1 MTCILP
7 RPFLAL
13 GLTTI
18 LACAASAEDKPSA
31 EEQLRALIP
40 QATSIHKV
48 VFEKIATGAEAP
60 TKESFDEFSLTAA
73 LMSLATNPRGEV
85 EGEGG
90 FQYLSERG
98 VPKAAE
104 IASEMYHTIGAGRF
118 RVTTKPVTMI
128 QANRISD
135 FKVSIDGDNA
145 VGSFAFHVPKLYEGQ
160 VRFTAAKE
168 ENGWQFKSFDMP
180 GVNVH
185 VALDEE
191 GCWQDASKQEAE
203 PTIKEVT
210 KQ

>member
-13 GLTTI
+13 GLATI
-18 LACAASAEDKPSA
+18 LACAASAEDEPSA

-48 VFEKIATGAEAP
+48 VFEKIATGTEAP

-73 LMSLATNPRGEV
+73 LMSLTTNPRDEV
-85 EGEGG
+85 EGGG
-90 FQYLSERG
+90 SFRYLSERG
-98 VPKAAE
+98 IPKAAE

-128 QANRISD
+128 QAHRITD
-135 FKVSIDGDNA
+135 FKVSTEGDNA
-145 VGSFAFHVPKLYEGQ
+145 VGSFAFHVLKLYDGQ

-168 ENGWQFKSFDMP
+168 ENSWQFKSFDMP

-191 GCWQDASKQEAE
+191 GHWQDVAKQEADS
-203 PTIKEVT
+203 TDAKAT
-210 KQ
+210 SR